1 MRNSYSTFINLTK
14 KIFWV
19 ISAILIYLIF
29 NSQNLE
35 IYSDNKNFSYDNSQS
50 NDQVIR
56 GAKFFSS
63 DNKNRPFTLTAT
75 SAQKKTKSDNMY
87 NLIFPSGNLI
97 VAIEAAVEMGWEKWL
112 HSGHRKNKNNCF
124 IGMKGFGASA
134 PAKELYDYFGINAQG
149 IINTVKSN
157 I

>member
-1 MRNSYSTFINLTK
+1 MRNNYSTFINLTK

-35 IYSDNKNFSYDNSQS
+35 IYYDKKNFSYNNTQS

-63 DNKNRPFTLTAT
+63 DNKNRPFTLPAT
-75 SAQKKTKSDNMY
+75 SAQKKTKSENM
-87 NLIFPSGNLI
+87 
-97 VAIEAAVEMGWEKWL
+97 
-112 HSGHRKNKNNCF
+112 
-124 IGMKGFGASA
+124 
-134 PAKELYDYFGINAQG
+134 
-149 IINTVKSN
+149 
-157 I
+157 

>member
-35 IYSDNKNFSYDNSQS
+35 IYSDNKNFSENNSKS

-63 DNKNRPFTLTAT
+63 DKKIDLLLLLQQ
-75 SAQKKTKSDNMY
+75 AQKKKQ
-87 NLIFPSGNLI
+87 NLKICIIL
-97 VAIEAAVEMGWEKWL
+97 
-112 HSGHRKNKNNCF
+112 CF
-124 IGMKGFGASA
+124 RQVI
-134 PAKELYDYFGINAQG
+134 
-149 IINTVKSN
+149 
-157 I
+157 